1 MRAHCSWC
9 RAEGTPAYLG
19 EREPLENEGDTYGV
33 CSRHMLQVLTA
44 PRPRHSGS
52 VQLLIVVALRDRSLY
67 DYLSRGLAT
76 VDGARERVLS
86 SLANWLETWQQD
98 GFAPVRTAWL
108 ARAHAIGSALTVW
121 CGNAGRGE
129 AKFKPKIV

>member
-1 MRAHCSWC
+1 VRAHCSWC

-76 VDGARERVLS
+76 VDGVHVLLERRQSDRRGPARPVMLERRQAERRHPRGVVHS
-86 SLANWLETWQQD
+86 MGCT
-98 GFAPVRTAWL
+98 FVRFSPL
-108 ARAHAIGSALTVW
+108 VNPAI
-121 CGNAGRGE
+121 
-129 AKFKPKIV
+129 